1 MSFVAL
7 DRITEERAKLDS
19 QFRHRLASTGKP
31 LLSQSRKLTEAELL
45 GKLEAVGIRLD
56 KSSYAEIAEPAL
68 SAEAICR
75 TVVAQGHSPI
85 PRFAEFIS
93 RFDAVISGE

>member
-19 QFRHRLASTGKP
+19 PFRHRLASTGKP

-45 GKLEAVGIRLD
+45 GKLESVGIRLD
-56 KSSYAEIAEPAL
+56 KSSYAQIAEPAL
-68 SAEAICR
+68 SAEDICR
-75 TVVAQGHSPI
+75 TVVTHSGHPLQ
-85 PRFAEFIS
+85 
-93 RFDAVISGE
+93 